1 MNQAS
6 KDGWAGYLKRG
17 ESGDDS
23 GNKQSQTYYD
33 YYYPTWYNEPTY
45 YEPLPPAPEPENPWE
60 PIDCFGCDGGDG
72 PSDVEE
78 RLAALELKYTELMAK
93 DNAQDARLGPL
104 ETVQQGQGVAIS
116 GLDTRLGTAEGDIDA
131 NESAISSL

>member
-33 YYYPTWYNEPTY
+33 YYYPTWYNEPTHY

-60 PIDCFGCDGGDG
+60 PIDCFDCDGGDGGDG

-93 DNAQDARLGPL
+93 DTELMAKDDAQDARLGPL
-104 ETVQQGQGVAIS
+104 ETVQQG
-116 GLDTRLGTAEGDIDA
+116 
-131 NESAISSL
+131 

>member
-33 YYYPTWYNEPTY
+33 YYFPTWYNEPTY

-60 PIDCFGCDGGDG
+60 LFDCFGCDGGDG
-72 PSDVEE
+72 HSDVEE

-93 DNAQDARLGPL
+93 DNAL
-104 ETVQQGQGVAIS
+104 ELSQGVQDGLIS
-116 GLDTRLGTAEGDIDA
+116 GLDTRLGTAEGDIDT
-131 NESAISSL
+131 NEHAISSL